1 MLSYCTR
8 KVLNFLLLQGNNGVA
23 VFPNLTII
31 GKNSISNVESQ
42 SWNFSK
48 LSVKTKATML
58 NDNELSFFFFF
69 LRKLDCF
76 LVLSFIESRS
86 PAPSQASGRYSSRH
100 SHTQL
105 RPWQQF
111 APRHLNLDL
120 FPQVQWLC
128 IYLAQ
133 KIG

>member
-31 GKNSISNVESQ
+31 GKTALAT
-42 SWNFSK
+42 WNHRAETF
-48 LSVKTKATML
+48 LSCQWKQKQPCWMI
-58 NDNELSFFFFF
+58 LSYPFFFF